1 MLDWIRVL
9 SRRYVFKRTLY
20 HMWSVL
26 HSILW
31 SSHPILCW
39 FSSPLALPMSRLLCP
54 ALPILSCLANNT
66 CQTIHYHLLESEWIY
81 ILRGTAI
88 LQHIDSSLQHITPSP
103 TLAPT
108 NAPNTPIPWTTGNPN
123 LDVVE
128 TELKSGDF
136 AGWPAGLQ
144 SASWAHGLRA
154 GPTGVEYLMG
164 GSREKFDICVYP
176 RLGKAMISDEKF
188 PDGKEFTMA
197 QVPVFPHLYSTDR
210 EYEQAQ
216 RKGKEI

>member
-1 MLDWIRVL
+1 MCSSAPYITCDL
-9 SRRYVFKRTLY
+9 SYILFFGRLTLY
-20 HMWSVL
+20 SAGSHL
-26 HSILW
+26 HS
-31 SSHPILCW
+31 P
-39 FSSPLALPMSRLLCP
+39 FPRLAHSVP
-54 ALPILSCLANNT
+54 ALPTLSCLANNT
-66 CQTIHYHLLESEWIY
+66 GQTIHYHLLESEWIY

-216 RKGKEI
+216 GKGRDDD

>member
-1 MLDWIRVL
+1 MKECGYGVHFVRPDPVVESTVCVQARPL
-9 SRRYVFKRTLY
+9 SRVTCLTFYSLVVPPYTLL
-20 HMWSVL
+20 VL
-26 HSILW
+26 ISTRP
-31 SSHPILCW
+31 SHVSLT
-39 FSSPLALPMSRLLCP
+39 
-54 ALPILSCLANNT
+54 LSCPFFHASITTPARLSTTTSSKPNG
-66 CQTIHYHLLESEWIY
+66 SKSY

-88 LQHIDSSLQHITPSP
+88 LQHIDSSLQHITSSP

-136 AGWPAGLQ
+136 VGWPAGLQ

-164 GSREKFDICVYP
+164 GSREKFDICVS
-176 RLGKAMISDEKF
+176 IS
-188 PDGKEFTMA
+188 
-197 QVPVFPHLYSTDR
+197 
-210 EYEQAQ
+210 
-216 RKGKEI
+216 

>member
-1 MLDWIRVL
+1 MSEIPVPHPPYLPREEIESNLTPYPHGLNPGAVRHQFCMSDAVGMKECGYGVHFVRLDPGVE
-9 SRRYVFKRTLY
+9 ST
-20 HMWSVL
+20 
-26 HSILW
+26 
-31 SSHPILCW
+31 
-39 FSSPLALPMSRLLCP
+39 
-54 ALPILSCLANNT
+54 
-66 CQTIHYHLLESEWIY
+66 TIHYHLLESEWIY

-88 LQHIDSSLQHITPSP
+88 LQHIDSSLQHITSSP

-136 AGWPAGLQ
+136 VGWPAGLQ

-188 PDGKEFTMA
+188 PDGKEFAMA

-210 EYEQAQ
+210 EYKQAQ
-216 RKGKEI
+216 GKGKGR